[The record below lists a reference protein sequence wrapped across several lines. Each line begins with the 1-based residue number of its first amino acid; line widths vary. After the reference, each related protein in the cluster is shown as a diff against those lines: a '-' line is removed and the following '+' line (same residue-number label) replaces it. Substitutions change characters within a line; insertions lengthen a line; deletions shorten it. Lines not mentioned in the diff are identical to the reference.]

1 MNLEKIIER
10 FRKETLPQMDT
21 NVIDTLAKGIE
32 DLKIRKIEND
42 ALKVGDKMPSFIL
55 PDANGKEISSDELL
69 DNGTLIISF
78 YRGGWCPYCNLELRA
93 LQDLLPEFEK
103 YNANLV
109 AISPEKPDNSLSTQ
123 EKNELKFPV
132 LSDINNLVAKSMGLV
147 FEVPKEVVDLSK
159 KEFSLDLTEINET
172 ADHELPIPAS
182 YVVDTNGIIQFAFV
196 NPDYTKRAEPIDIL
210 NTIKITQNKI

>member
-93 LQDLLPEFEK
+93 LQNLLPEFEK

>member
-93 LQDLLPEFEK
+93 LQNLLPEFEK

-172 ADHELPIPAS
+172 ADHELPIPVS